1 MFARHGGSSRKHPPK
16 INSRI
21 QLPLPA
27 DLLGHSFQCTNAIVS
42 LEIVYNLMFV
52 PPLVAL
58 LATVANR
65 QVLNHVAHAYLY
77 RKVLVKAVGGVVTIV
92 LAMLILVTA

>member
-1 MFARHGGSSRKHPPK
+1 
-16 INSRI
+16 
-21 QLPLPA
+21 
-27 DLLGHSFQCTNAIVS
+27 
-42 LEIVYNLMFV
+42 MFV

-65 QVLNHVAHAYLY
+65 QVFN

-92 LAMLILVTA
+92 LGMLILVTA